1 MSVNNRREVSARRVG
16 FFQTLAKRLV
26 DWKLTP
32 NQISV
37 FSSVFAT
44 GSFFAF
50 YFFSQS
56 SEKTCI
62 LLLLLAIAG
71 IQLRLVCNLI
81 DGLMA
86 VEGGLK
92 TASGEIFND
101 FPDRISDIVILVGAG
116 YIAQL
121 YAPQMLILSWIA
133 GVLAVMTAY
142 VRCLGA
148 AMTGEHDFSGPMAK
162 QHRMFVITLGA
173 LGTIAETYHLLPM
186 GLCMSLALMVV
197 ALGTLLTIINRLK
210 RLFYKLEKNEDTPY

>member
-16 FFQTLAKRLV
+16 FFQTLAKKLV

-37 FSSVFAT
+37 LSAVFAT
-44 GSFFAF
+44 GAFFAF
-50 YFFSQS
+50 YSYSQS
-56 SEKTCI
+56 AEQPCI
-62 LLLLLAIAG
+62 LLLLLGIFG

-92 TASGEIFND
+92 TASGEVFND
-101 FPDRISDIVILVGAG
+101 FPDRISDVVILVGAG
-116 YIAQL
+116 YVAQL
-121 YAPQMLILSWIA
+121 YLPQMLTLSWFA

-148 AMTGEHDFSGPMAK
+148 AMTGVHDFSGPMAK

-173 LGTIAETYHLLPM
+173 LGTIAESYDLLPM
-186 GLCMSLALMVV
+186 GLSMSLALIGMS
-197 ALGTLLTIINRLK
+197 LGTLLTVINRLM
-210 RLFYKLEKNEDTPY
+210 RLYRKLENI